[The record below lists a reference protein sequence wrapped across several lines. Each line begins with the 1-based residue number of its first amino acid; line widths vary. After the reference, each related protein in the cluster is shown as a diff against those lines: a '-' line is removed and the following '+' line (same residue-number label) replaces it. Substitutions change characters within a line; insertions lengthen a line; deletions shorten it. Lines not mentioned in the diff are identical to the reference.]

1 MHYLTRQIAFEA
13 SHYYRIPELS
23 DAENDA
29 LFGAAANPNSHGHN
43 YVLEVTIKG
52 KVNPKNGMV
61 INIARLDKLLKD
73 QISACYDHKHINR
86 QHPIFA
92 NQPHLQPTS
101 ENLVIQMWQTIER
114 HLKGATLHG
123 VRLYEDSTL
132 FADYE
137 GEKQMV
143 YLTKVYEFSASHRL
157 HSQCLSDEENREVFG
172 KCNNLHGHGHNY
184 VLEVTIKGEVDPRTG
199 MVVNLNFLNETV
211 QKQVYA
217 RFDHKHLNLDTPEFE
232 QLNPTSENFV
242 KVLWDILEPNLKPI
256 KLYRL
261 RLKET
266 PKNHFDYYGEE
277 N

>member
-1 MHYLTRQIAFEA
+1 MYYLTRQVAFEA

-23 DAENDA
+23 DEENYA
-29 LFGAAANPNSHGHN
+29 LFGPTANPNSHGHN

-52 KVNPKNGMV
+52 EVSPEDGMV
-61 INIARLDKLLKD
+61 INVTDLDELLKN
-73 QISACYDHKHINR
+73 QVVAYYDHKLINI
-86 QHPIFA
+86 QHPVFA
-92 NQPHLQPTS
+92 NHPHLQPTS
-101 ENLVIQMWQTIER
+101 ENLVIQIWQAIGP
-114 HLKGATLHG
+114 HLREATLHC

-132 FADYE
+132 FANYY
-137 GEKQMV
+137 GEEQMI
-143 YLTKVYEFSASHRL
+143 YLTRVYEFSASHRL
-157 HSQCLSDEENREVFG
+157 HSPQLSDEENERIFA

-199 MVVNLNFLNETV
+199 MITDLAILDQTI

-232 QLNPTSENFV
+232 NLNPTSENFV
-242 KVLWDILEPNLKPI
+242 KVLWDILEPNLTPV
-256 KLYRL
+256 KLHHL

-266 PKNHFDYYGEE
+266 PKNYFDYYGEE